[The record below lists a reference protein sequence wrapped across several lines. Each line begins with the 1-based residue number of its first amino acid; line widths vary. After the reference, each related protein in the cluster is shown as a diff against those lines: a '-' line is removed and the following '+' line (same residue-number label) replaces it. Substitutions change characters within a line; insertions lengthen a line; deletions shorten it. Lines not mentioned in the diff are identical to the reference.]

1 MYNFLQ
7 NHIIYHNLY
16 LDTLY
21 KVYYE
26 IFKKLIT
33 KKFK

>member
-7 NHIIYHNLY
+7 NHTIYHNLY
-16 LDTLY
+16 RDALY
-21 KVYYE
+21 KGYLE

-33 KKFK
+33 KKCK